1 MAQIQIKDLTFY
13 YEGSYDLIFDQAS
26 FTLDTDWK
34 LGLIGRNG
42 RGKTTLLRLLL
53 GEYEYTGTIASSV
66 SFDYF
71 PFQVEQKER
80 NTIDII
86 EEIYPEYELWEVCKE
101 IGELGVEADVL
112 YRPFQTLSNGEQ
124 TKVLLSIL
132 FLKQHNFLLIDE
144 PTNHLD
150 QEGREC
156 VANYLNRKKGFILV
170 SHDRTFLD
178 RCIDHVMSINKQGIQ
193 IVQGNFTT
201 WYENKQRQDEYE
213 FQENKKLKKE
223 IRRLEEASKKTE
235 KWSNEIEKTK
245 KGHKNSGS
253 KVDRGYIG
261 HKSAKMMKR
270 SKVSEFRMEQE
281 IEKKKKLL
289 KNVEDMDTL
298 KIYPL
303 KHYKNELIRMENAT
317 LSYGKKEVI
326 SNLSFQ
332 IRQGEVTAIEG
343 KNGCGKSTLIEGI
356 RLLANKRETYNGKQV
371 DELSIDGQTLEI
383 ASGLVLSYV
392 PQDTSFLKGSL
403 DQYIEACKGDPT
415 VFKML
420 LRKLDFSR
428 EHFQKPMESYSAGQK
443 KKVLLAKSLSE
454 KAHLYIWDEPLNY
467 IDIFSRIQIENLIK
481 ENHLT
486 MLVVEHDK
494 TFLDHLVTKQIQ
506 L

>member
-112 YRPFQTLSNGEQ
+112 YRSFQTLSNGEQ

-223 IRRLEEASKKTE
+223 ISRLEEASKRTE

-245 KGHKNSGS
+245 KGQKNSGS

-281 IEKKKKLL
+281 IEKKKKL
-289 KNVEDMDTL
+289 
-298 KIYPL
+298 YP
-303 KHYKNELIRMENAT
+303 I
-317 LSYGKKEVI
+317 
-326 SNLSFQ
+326 
-332 IRQGEVTAIEG
+332 
-343 KNGCGKSTLIEGI
+343 
-356 RLLANKRETYNGKQV
+356 
-371 DELSIDGQTLEI
+371 
-383 ASGLVLSYV
+383 
-392 PQDTSFLKGSL
+392 
-403 DQYIEACKGDPT
+403 
-415 VFKML
+415 
-420 LRKLDFSR
+420 
-428 EHFQKPMESYSAGQK
+428 
-443 KKVLLAKSLSE
+443 
-454 KAHLYIWDEPLNY
+454 
-467 IDIFSRIQIENLIK
+467 
-481 ENHLT
+481 
-486 MLVVEHDK
+486 
-494 TFLDHLVTKQIQ
+494 
-506 L
+506 

>member
-1 MAQIQIKDLTFY
+1 M
-13 YEGSYDLIFDQAS
+13 
-26 FTLDTDWK
+26 
-34 LGLIGRNG
+34 
-42 RGKTTLLRLLL
+42 RLLL
-53 GEYEYTGTIASSV
+53 GEYEYTGTIMSSV

-112 YRPFQTLSNGEQ
+112 YRSFQTLSNGEQ

-223 IRRLEEASKKTE
+223 ISRLEEASKKTE

-245 KGHKNSGS
+245 KGQKNSGS

-281 IEKKKKLL
+281 IEKKKKL
-289 KNVEDMDTL
+289 
-298 KIYPL
+298 YP
-303 KHYKNELIRMENAT
+303 I
-317 LSYGKKEVI
+317 
-326 SNLSFQ
+326 
-332 IRQGEVTAIEG
+332 
-343 KNGCGKSTLIEGI
+343 
-356 RLLANKRETYNGKQV
+356 
-371 DELSIDGQTLEI
+371 
-383 ASGLVLSYV
+383 
-392 PQDTSFLKGSL
+392 
-403 DQYIEACKGDPT
+403 
-415 VFKML
+415 
-420 LRKLDFSR
+420 
-428 EHFQKPMESYSAGQK
+428 
-443 KKVLLAKSLSE
+443 
-454 KAHLYIWDEPLNY
+454 
-467 IDIFSRIQIENLIK
+467 
-481 ENHLT
+481 
-486 MLVVEHDK
+486 
-494 TFLDHLVTKQIQ
+494 
-506 L
+506 

>member
-178 RCIDHVMSINKQGIQ
+178 RCIDHVMSITKQGIQ

-223 IRRLEEASKKTE
+223 ISRLEEASKRTE

-245 KGHKNSGS
+245 KGQKNSGS

-281 IEKKKKLL
+281 IEKKKKL
-289 KNVEDMDTL
+289 
-298 KIYPL
+298 YP
-303 KHYKNELIRMENAT
+303 I
-317 LSYGKKEVI
+317 
-326 SNLSFQ
+326 
-332 IRQGEVTAIEG
+332 
-343 KNGCGKSTLIEGI
+343 
-356 RLLANKRETYNGKQV
+356 
-371 DELSIDGQTLEI
+371 
-383 ASGLVLSYV
+383 
-392 PQDTSFLKGSL
+392 
-403 DQYIEACKGDPT
+403 
-415 VFKML
+415 
-420 LRKLDFSR
+420 
-428 EHFQKPMESYSAGQK
+428 
-443 KKVLLAKSLSE
+443 
-454 KAHLYIWDEPLNY
+454 
-467 IDIFSRIQIENLIK
+467 
-481 ENHLT
+481 
-486 MLVVEHDK
+486 
-494 TFLDHLVTKQIQ
+494 
-506 L
+506 